1 MAKTTVSSSKALKTQ
16 THEPTITIDGNTYAI
31 KDLSADAQAQIASLR
46 ATDQH
51 IVQLQT
57 ELAIAQT
64 ARNAYARALTELL
77 PKDGVT
83 KQ

>member
-1 MAKTTVSSSKALKTQ
+1 MTTKKTTSKTTQ
-16 THEPTITIDGNTYAI
+16 ANEPSVTIDGNTYAI

-51 IVQLQT
+51 VAQLQT

-64 ARNAYARALTELL
+64 ARNAYARALSELL
-77 PKDGVT
+77 PKAV
-83 KQ
+83 